1 MPQTDNLK
9 KLIIEAVKKS
19 KDITL
24 LDLISRLLIA
34 EGRQ

>member
-19 KDITL
+19 TDITL